1 MESYTAIPLL
11 STIAMLLVVFPILL
25 LLLYETLILAIAN
38 RRRNKANNNI
48 HRASR
53 GTLEAVVPIYSEP
66 IELVVEKTRRNSAV
80 LLTSPC
86 FTRLTILSDDSSDYV
101 RNLAEALGYD
111 LPISIFHRPDRRG
124 GRTGALDDYLK
135 NVTATHF
142 LILDVDAEPTL
153 EIATKICTGLQNGG
167 ASVIPW
173 EGYFTRGTRLAHA
186 VKFFTDFGSD
196 LLYRMR
202 SQAGLFVFPLGS
214 GTIYDKNVV
223 LDVGGWGDNIIQ
235 DDIWMGVK
243 LALNGYDTHL
253 LGELSLRILVPS
265 TLAAFKTQQ
274 KRWAY
279 GTSDVLR
286 RSALK
291 LIKSHKLSFWRRLE
305 MLAYMSLPL
314 LTIPVSISFLLLP
327 IAGALEQR
335 ITFGMFLE
343 EILYMSSPFILI
355 FPIYYYLYQ
364 RLMKK
369 YSLKQTITNL
379 GRFTAILTTLTP
391 TLAWNSLKGLLGLP
405 LSYEVTPKGKKET
418 QEKKPKD
425 PFYMLLWS
433 TLSLFISV
441 LNQNTIIGALSLAFF
456 TASLWTLAR
465 AEKIVA

>member
-1 MESYTAIPLL
+1 
-11 STIAMLLVVFPILL
+11 
-25 LLLYETLILAIAN
+25 
-38 RRRNKANNNI
+38 
-48 HRASR
+48 
-53 GTLEAVVPIYSEP
+53 
-66 IELVVEKTRRNSAV
+66 
-80 LLTSPC
+80 
-86 FTRLTILSDDSSDYV
+86 
-101 RNLAEALGYD
+101 
-111 LPISIFHRPDRRG
+111 
-124 GRTGALDDYLK
+124 
-135 NVTATHF
+135 
-142 LILDVDAEPTL
+142 
-153 EIATKICTGLQNGG
+153 
-167 ASVIPW
+167 
-173 EGYFTRGTRLAHA
+173 
-186 VKFFTDFGSD
+186 
-196 LLYRMR
+196 MR
-202 SQAGLFVFPLGS
+202 SLAGLFVFPLGS

-235 DDIWMGVK
+235 DDIWMGAK

-291 LIKSHKLSFWRRLE
+291 LVKSHKLSFWRRLE

-335 ITFGMFLE
+335 ITFGMFLK

-355 FPIYYYLYQ
+355 FPIYYYFYQ

-441 LNQNTIIGALSLAFF
+441 LNQNTIIGALSLAFLA
-456 TASLWTLAR
+456 ASLWTLAR

>member
-202 SQAGLFVFPLGS
+202 SQAGLFVFL
-214 GTIYDKNVV
+214 
-223 LDVGGWGDNIIQ
+223 
-235 DDIWMGVK
+235 
-243 LALNGYDTHL
+243 
-253 LGELSLRILVPS
+253 
-265 TLAAFKTQQ
+265 
-274 KRWAY
+274 
-279 GTSDVLR
+279 
-286 RSALK
+286 
-291 LIKSHKLSFWRRLE
+291 
-305 MLAYMSLPL
+305 
-314 LTIPVSISFLLLP
+314 
-327 IAGALEQR
+327 
-335 ITFGMFLE
+335 
-343 EILYMSSPFILI
+343 
-355 FPIYYYLYQ
+355 
-364 RLMKK
+364 
-369 YSLKQTITNL
+369 
-379 GRFTAILTTLTP
+379 
-391 TLAWNSLKGLLGLP
+391 
-405 LSYEVTPKGKKET
+405 
-418 QEKKPKD
+418 
-425 PFYMLLWS
+425 
-433 TLSLFISV
+433 
-441 LNQNTIIGALSLAFF
+441 
-456 TASLWTLAR
+456 
-465 AEKIVA
+465 